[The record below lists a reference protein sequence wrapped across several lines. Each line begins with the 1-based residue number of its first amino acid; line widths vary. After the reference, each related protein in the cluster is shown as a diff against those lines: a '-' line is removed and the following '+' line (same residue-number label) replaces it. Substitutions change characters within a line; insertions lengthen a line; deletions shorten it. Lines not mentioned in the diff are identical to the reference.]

1 LKELLSVRELAVTL
15 HRGRQRLPAVEDV
28 SFDIAAGE
36 TLGLVGESG
45 CGKSLTAGSLFR
57 LLPDPPVE
65 VRARSIRFQGHELS
79 EAGEAQLAALRGDQ
93 VGMIFQDPATHLNP
107 VLTVGAQISEPLRF
121 HRGLTKAA
129 AREKVLELMREV
141 GIPEPERRVDAYPH
155 ELSGGL
161 RQRVLIA
168 AALACD
174 PALLIA
180 DEPTTALDV
189 TLQAQIL
196 KLIDRERRQ
205 RGMGLLFITH
215 DLSLVAELCDRVAVM
230 YAGRIVELGPTARIF
245 ERPSHPYTAGL
256 LAAVRALDQGRV
268 DGQRL
273 PALPGT
279 VPALEQFEPSG
290 CRFRERCERAD
301 LRCGELTPLLLEE
314 QLAGAVGSASEVP
327 EASARACHH
336 PLA

>member
-1 LKELLSVRELAVTL
+1 
-15 HRGRQRLPAVEDV
+15 
-28 SFDIAAGE
+28 
-36 TLGLVGESG
+36 
-45 CGKSLTAGSLFR
+45 
-57 LLPDPPVE
+57 
-65 VRARSIRFQGHELS
+65 
-79 EAGEAQLAALRGDQ
+79 
-93 VGMIFQDPATHLNP
+93 M
-107 VLTVGAQISEPLRF
+107 LTVGEQIGEPLRF
-121 HRGLTKAA
+121 HRGLGKAA
-129 AREKVLELMREV
+129 ARERVLSLMREV
-141 GIPEPERRVDAYPH
+141 GIPSPERRVGAYPH

-196 KLIDRERRQ
+196 KLIDRERRE

-215 DLSLVAELCDRVAVM
+215 DLSLVAALCDRVAVM
-230 YAGRIVELGPTARIF
+230 YAGRIVELGPTARVF
-245 ERPSHPYTAGL
+245 DRPTHPYTAGL

-268 DGQRL
+268 AGQRL
-273 PALPGT
+273 PALPGM

-290 CRFRERCERAD
+290 CRFRDRCDRAD
-301 LRCGELTPLLLEE
+301 LRCEELTPLLLEE
-314 QLAGAVGSASEVP
+314 QLAGAVGQVSETG
-327 EASARACHH
+327 EIHARACHH

>member
-1 LKELLSVRELAVTL
+1 VGELLSVRELAVTL
-15 HRGRQRLPAVEDV
+15 RRAERRLVAVEDV
-28 SFDIAAGE
+28 CFDIAAGE
-36 TLGLVGESG
+36 ALGLVGESG
-45 CGKSLTAGSLFR
+45 CGKSLTASSLFR

-65 VRARSIRFQGHELS
+65 VRARSIRFLGQELSQLS
-79 EAGEAQLAALRGDQ
+79 EAHLAALRGDK
-93 VGMIFQDPATHLNP
+93 VGMIFQDPTTHLNP
-107 VLTVGAQISEPLRF
+107 VLTVGGQIGEPLRF
-121 HRGLTKAA
+121 HRGLGKAA
-129 AREKVLELMREV
+129 ARERVLELMHEV
-141 GIPEPERRVDAYPH
+141 GIPAPERRVDAYPH

-196 KLIDRERRQ
+196 RLIDRERRE

-215 DLSLVAELCDRVAVM
+215 DLSLVAALCERVAVM
-230 YAGRIVELGPTARIF
+230 YAGRIVEIGPTAQIF

-268 DGQRL
+268 AKQRL

-279 VPALEQFEPSG
+279 VPALEQFEPIG
-290 CRFRERCERAD
+290 CRFRDRCQRAD
-301 LRCGELTPLLLEE
+301 PLCGELTPLLLEE
-314 QLAGAVGSASEVP
+314 QLAGAVGPASE
-327 EASARACHH
+327 ASSRACHH
-336 PLA
+336 PLQ